1 MISAYARAS
10 EVLGDKRYA
19 ESASKCAQFIRD
31 QLYDDQEAI
40 LYRTWRDGRGNVR
53 GFSEDYSFMV
63 QALLG
68 NTNDTTRHDTT
79 RHDTTRHD
87 TTRHD
92 TTRPTTRHGTARHDT
107 R

>member
-1 MISAYARAS
+1 MSSSSSSSAGLMISAYARAS

-19 ESASKCAQFIRD
+19 ESAGKCAQFIRD

-68 NTNDTTRHDTT
+68 NANDTCTRTPHTHTTRHDTC
-79 RHDTTRHD
+79 
-87 TTRHD
+87 
-92 TTRPTTRHGTARHDT
+92 
-107 R
+107 